1 MWYSLS
7 PEDKIVIKHAREEEG
22 MYEIARERSGGRDE
36 DNKVTEAKKKR
47 EGRRGE
53 GKKKFWSNE

>member
-36 DNKVTEAKKKR
+36 DNKVTEAKKKGR
-47 EGRRGE
+47 GGEGRGL
-53 GKKKFWSNE
+53 SLAS